1 MIVTLTLNPA
11 LDKSLQ
17 VEKLVPEKKMRCAG
31 MQVTAGGGG
40 INVSRAIHELGG
52 TSLALFPAGGANGQ
66 VLTGWLND
74 RGIPHRV
81 LPIDGDT
88 RESIAVL
95 EESSNRQYR
104 FVLPGP
110 MLTKADLEATK
121 AILSGLPELDYL
133 VCSGSLPAGVPE
145 SFLGELAQLCRE
157 RNSRFIVDTSGAPLR
172 QALKEGVYLIKPN
185 LTELCSLVGKDYLE
199 LNEIDEA
206 AKRVID
212 AGGCAV
218 LVVSMGPSGAL
229 VCTPT
234 ASFRVLPPTVKKRS
248 TVGAG
253 DSMVAGITLLLDR
266 GLSIREAVQF
276 GAACGTAATV
286 HEGDRLFDRKTAEAY
301 YDWIRKN
308 DPKAAFA
315 GTGN

>member
-17 VEKLVPEKKMRCAG
+17 VDKLVPEKKMRCAG

-52 TSLALFPAGGANGQ
+52 KSLALFPAGGINGQ
-66 VLTGWLND
+66 VLASWLSE
-74 RGIPHRV
+74 RGIPHQPV
-81 LPIDGDT
+81 PIGGDT

-110 MLTKADLEATK
+110 MLAAAELNEVGSVLKA
-121 AILSGLPELDYL
+121 LPGMDYL
-133 VCSGSLPAGVPE
+133 VCSGSLPSGTPDTY
-145 SFLGELAQLCRE
+145 LNDLAQLCRQ
-157 RNSRFIVDTSGAPLR
+157 RGSRFIVDTSGAPLR
-172 QALKEGVYLIKPN
+172 QAMREGVFLIKPN

-199 LNEIDEA
+199 LNEINEA
-206 AKRVID
+206 ARSIVD
-212 AGGCAV
+212 AGSCEV
-218 LVVSMGPSGAL
+218 LVVSMGPAGAL
-229 VCTPT
+229 VMTRT
-234 ASFRVLPPTVKKRS
+234 EEFRVTPPTVKKRS

-253 DSMVAGITLLLDR
+253 DSMVAGITFMLDAGR
-266 GLSIREAVQF
+266 SIREAVQF

-286 HEGDRLFDRKTAEAY
+286 HEGDRLFEKKTAEAY
-301 YDWIRKN
+301 YEWIRKQ
-308 DPKAAFA
+308 
-315 GTGN
+315 